1 MVETMFE
8 TFGFGGMRVELQA
21 MLTLYAQGLMTGL
34 VLDSGDGVTHAVAC
48 YDGYCPP
55 HLTRRLDIAGECG
68 VGSRENEPSPRS
80 EGVNR
85 PCLRPA
91 TARAPPPAGRH
102 ITRYLIKLLL
112 LRGYAFNSSA
122 DFHR

>member
-1 MVETMFE
+1 MFE

-55 HLTRRLDIAGECG
+55 HLTRRLDIAGACG
-68 VGSRENEPSPRS
+68 PPEVWASSRCRRCQRGGASRLH
-80 EGVNR
+80 R
-85 PCLRPA
+85 HLRTLAFASQAA
-91 TARAPPPAGRH
+91 T
-102 ITRYLIKLLL
+102 
-112 LRGYAFNSSA
+112 
-122 DFHR
+122 